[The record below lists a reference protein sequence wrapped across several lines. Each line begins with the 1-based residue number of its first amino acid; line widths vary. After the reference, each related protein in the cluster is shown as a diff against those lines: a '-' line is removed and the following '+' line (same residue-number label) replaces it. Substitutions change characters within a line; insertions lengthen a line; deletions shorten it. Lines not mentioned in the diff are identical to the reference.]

1 MVTHDM
7 NLPVISSHIIYFNDG
22 KILNEQY
29 NSPRSREQGLQQLE
43 LNSSDIGVDSC
54 VPLLIL

>member
-43 LNSSDIGVDSC
+43 LNSSDIGVYSC
-54 VPLLIL
+54 LPLLIL